1 MEFHRLTVKL
11 ILVSQYLL
19 CMVFISFQIKG
30 FACIFPN
37 LGTSLP
43 PWLSTPNSITI
54 VKVLQVQSP
63 EDISNLLLFFILC
76 YY

>member
-1 MEFHRLTVKL
+1 M
-11 ILVSQYLL
+11 VSQCLL
-19 CMVFISFQIKG
+19 HVVFISFQIKRL
-30 FACIFPN
+30 CLCLPHN
-37 LGTSLP
+37 LGTPLP

-63 EDISNLLLFFILC
+63 EGISNLLLSVILC